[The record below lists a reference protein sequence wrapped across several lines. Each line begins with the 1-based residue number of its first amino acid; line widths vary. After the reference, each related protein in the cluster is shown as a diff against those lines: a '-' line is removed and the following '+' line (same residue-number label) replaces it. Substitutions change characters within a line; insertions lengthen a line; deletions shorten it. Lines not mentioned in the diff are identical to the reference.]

1 MSTIP
6 NNVISNLEPITSHPI
21 TSGLL
26 YSQVLNTFDE
36 YYIKFINSKNTI
48 TFNEKTQCDVLV
60 VGGGGSGNGG
70 GGGAGAL
77 IKTTYSF
84 PAGTYNVN
92 VGSGGSMLGSNGN
105 DSSITDSTGLPLIL
119 A

>member
-6 NNVISNLEPITSHPI
+6 NNIISNLETTSTHPN

-26 YSQVLNTFDE
+26 YNQVLNTFDE
-36 YYIKFINSKNTI
+36 YYIKFINSKSTNTI

-70 GGGAGAL
+70 GVVL
-77 IKTTYSF
+77 
-84 PAGTYNVN
+84 VR
-92 VGSGGSMLGSNGN
+92 
-105 DSSITDSTGLPLIL
+105 
-119 A
+119 